1 MLFDTHAHYDDIKF
15 DADRFEV
22 IKSLPQNGVAYAV
35 NIGTNLESSK
45 QSIEY
50 AKKFE
55 HIYAA
60 VGFHPEFA
68 DKLDLNALRELA
80 KEEKV
85 VAIGEIGLDYYWE
98 DNPERDVQID
108 AFRKQLDL
116 AKELDLPVSVHNRE
130 ATKDIVDVLL
140 EKDHNKV
147 IIHCCSVSL
156 EIAKIFVEKGYYISF
171 AGPVSFKNAGK
182 LKDVA
187 KFVPDHLLL
196 IETDAPYLTPHPF
209 RGERN
214 DSAKMLHTAI
224 ALSEIRGSSL
234 EHIKNI
240 TFENAKRIYNI

>member
-1 MLFDTHAHYDDIKF
+1 MLFDTHAHYDDTKF
-15 DADRFEV
+15 DADRFE
-22 IKSLPQNGVAYAV
+22 IMKNLPQNGVAYAV

-45 QSIEY
+45 QSVEY
-50 AKKFE
+50 AEKFE
-55 HIYAA
+55 HIYAT
-60 VGFHPEFA
+60 VGYHPEFA
-68 DKLDLNALRELA
+68 DKLDINALRELA
-80 KEEKV
+80 KHKKV

-98 DNPERDVQID
+98 ENPERSIQID
-108 AFRKQLDL
+108 AFKKQLDL
-116 AKELDLPVSVHNRE
+116 AKELDLPVSVHNRD
-130 ATKDIVDVLL
+130 ATGDIVDVLL

-156 EIAKIFVEKGYYISF
+156 ETAKILVKKGYYISF

-187 KFVPDHLLL
+187 KFVPDDLLL

-209 RGERN
+209 RGQRN
-214 DSAKMLHTAI
+214 DSTKVLHTAE
-224 ALSEIRGSSL
+224 ALAEIRGVSL